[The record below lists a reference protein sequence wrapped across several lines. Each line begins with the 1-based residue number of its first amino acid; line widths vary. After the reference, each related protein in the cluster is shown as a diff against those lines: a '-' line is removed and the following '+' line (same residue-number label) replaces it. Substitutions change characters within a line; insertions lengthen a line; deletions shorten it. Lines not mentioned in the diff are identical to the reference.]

1 MLMKLRSWLLSAWAA
16 VVGAFVSTR
25 TNKTPK
31 PALAAA
37 ETAGTAAPQTAL
49 AAEPGGT
56 RTAASQELPGDGW
69 ATTRTGAAG
78 PDLDGEAAF
87 ADWLDKALRAAP
99 NQAAYGSTYIDSA
112 AAVVRWRRRYRG
124 NPKLWNRLMK
134 DKVVKE
140 LVECAPVVAAC
151 RDYVDAHA
159 KPVTVVDLCSGKG
172 YLAML
177 LSELLPKDKVARI
190 VLVDKAWPL
199 NGQDEPLPHQI
210 KWDHIYDYYEAWPIT
225 LTTSKQ
231 NLKCKSSVRGM
242 KRRVLDEAPG
252 DIVVLAVHLC
262 GTLSLKALDLFNSHE
277 KCSFL
282 VLKPCCL
289 PGLVHS
295 KRDEVF
301 VVGDHSFDSKEV
313 CSNGR
318 FKGNVWK
325 GPPRHLIRGKFERWA
340 RNLEQGAK
348 LRGDGVR
355 KLENITVQTEGGFQN
370 AFIFAEHEQA
380 TAPLWDGLA
389 RRGRMPA

>member
-1 MLMKLRSWLLSAWAA
+1 MLMKLRSWLLSTWFA

-25 TNKTPK
+25 TKK
-31 PALAAA
+31 
-37 ETAGTAAPQTAL
+37 APQTAL
-49 AAEPGGT
+49 AAEP
-56 RTAASQELPGDGW
+56 AELPGDGW

-99 NQAAYGSTYIDSA
+99 NQAAYGRTYLDSA

-140 LVECAPVVAAC
+140 LIECAPVVAAC
-151 RDYVDAHA
+151 RDYVDAHTT
-159 KPVTVVDLCSGKG
+159 PVTVVDLCSGKG

-177 LSELLPKDKVARI
+177 LSELLPKDKVSRI

-210 KWDHIYDYYEAWPIT
+210 NWDHIYDYYEDWPTT

-231 NLKCKSSVRGM
+231 DLKCKSSVRGM
-242 KRRVLDEAPG
+242 KRRILDEAPG

-355 KLENITVQTEGGFQN
+355 RLENITVQTEGGFQN

>member
-1 MLMKLRSWLLSAWAA
+1 M
-16 VVGAFVSTR
+16 
-25 TNKTPK
+25 
-31 PALAAA
+31 
-37 ETAGTAAPQTAL
+37 
-49 AAEPGGT
+49 
-56 RTAASQELPGDGW
+56 
-69 ATTRTGAAG
+69 
-78 PDLDGEAAF
+78 DGEAAF

-99 NQAAYGSTYIDSA
+99 NQAAYGQTYLDSA

-151 RDYVDAHA
+151 RDYVDAHT

-177 LSELLPKDKVARI
+177 LSELLPKDKVSRI

-210 KWDHIYDYYEAWPIT
+210 NWDHIYDYYEDWPIT

-231 NLKCKSSVRGM
+231 DLKCKSSVRGM
-242 KRRVLDEAPG
+242 KRRILDEAPG

-313 CSNGR
+313 CSNGTR
-318 FKGNVWK
+318 RCIEVNG
-325 GPPRHLIRGKFERWA
+325 GPR
-340 RNLEQGAK
+340 
-348 LRGDGVR
+348 
-355 KLENITVQTEGGFQN
+355 
-370 AFIFAEHEQA
+370 
-380 TAPLWDGLA
+380 
-389 RRGRMPA
+389 